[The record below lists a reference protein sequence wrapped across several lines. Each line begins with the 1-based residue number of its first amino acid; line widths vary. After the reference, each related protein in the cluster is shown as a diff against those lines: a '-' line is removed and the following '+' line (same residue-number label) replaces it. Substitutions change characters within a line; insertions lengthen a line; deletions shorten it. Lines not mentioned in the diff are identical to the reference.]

1 MDNPIAKNAQYSP
14 QIQNEIIGVIAYD
27 ALQRDLMDE
36 VKKAKFFIIL
46 ADEVESHF
54 VEQLPICVRL
64 VDKSNDICKEFLGLE
79 DALRLMVR
87 QYPTRF
93 FQL

>member
-1 MDNPIAKNAQYSP
+1 MDNPIAKSAQYSP
-14 QIQNEIIGVIAYD
+14 QIQNEIIGIIAYD
-27 ALQRDLMDE
+27 ALQRDLIEE

-46 ADEVESHF
+46 AHEVESHF
-54 VEQLPICVRL
+54 AEQVPICVRL